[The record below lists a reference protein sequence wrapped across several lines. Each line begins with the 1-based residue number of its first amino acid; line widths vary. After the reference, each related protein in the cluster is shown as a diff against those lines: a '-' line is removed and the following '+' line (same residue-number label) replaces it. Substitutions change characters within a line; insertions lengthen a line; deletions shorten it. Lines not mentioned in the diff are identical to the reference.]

1 MIFHQLV
8 VMYDDS
14 LTTEQ
19 SQIKLHSFKASKDDT
34 LEILELATISSKLY
48 PVGSIHSNH
57 VNVTASMALIQSLPD
72 QGVRSVRKLASQT
85 YTKLCSQVPMGSQPM
100 YSEFQRA
107 LSLYKEEI
115 DAGIKAYAFSC
126 HKSVSKDFCD

>member
-1 MIFHQLV
+1 MILWHLNRV
-8 VMYDDS
+8 RV
-14 LTTEQ
+14 
-19 SQIKLHSFKASKDDT
+19 KLHSFKATKDDT
-34 LEILELATISSKLY
+34 LDKIISEILELATISSKLY
-48 PVGSIHSNH
+48 PIGSVRSNH